1 MGFAAAAADEAGA
14 ITRVLALVCA
24 PILCASSARAAEPTP
39 TDFAYGQTVIAPEP
53 ANAYRIALP
62 LEVYRFSV
70 RSDLADVRVFNERG
84 AVVPY
89 SLQRPHLETLQT
101 LPAVKLPL
109 FPLTGEK
116 GASAAAIRVTI
127 ESGHGAVNVETQ
139 AAGEGRQAIASY
151 ILDARA
157 VDRPLAALTLDW
169 PVDAAEF
176 AGRLRIETSDD
187 LSSWSLVLSGAAI
200 ANLGAGAN
208 RLIERRIEFA
218 PAHAKYWRLTWA
230 DRSAPFALTGA
241 QGEPA
246 QDRVE
251 LARATL
257 MLSAL
262 VEPQAPGEFAFDTA
276 AQVPVDRVAIEL
288 PEANTVVQAEILSRD
303 QPAHAW
309 RVVTRRG
316 FYRLT
321 SANTE
326 IASGWV
332 AIATNTDRY
341 WLVRIDR
348 TGAGIGTGAPRLT
361 LGWVPHELVFLARGA
376 GPFQLAY
383 GSSSA
388 ASGGVAV
395 DSILPGLAAG
405 GDATY
410 RVKVVAATLGPQVS
424 LGGEARRLPAPP
436 PFPWRLIALWTSL
449 ALGVVVLG
457 FMAFRLSREANKS

>member
-1 MGFAAAAADEAGA
+1 MITRILLFVLAFGASTAGA
-14 ITRVLALVCA
+14 DQL
-24 PILCASSARAAEPTP
+24 TP
-39 TDFAYGQTVIAPEP
+39 TDFAYGQPVIAPEP
-53 ANAYRIALP
+53 ASAYRLALP
-62 LEVYRFSV
+62 LELYRSSV
-70 RSDLADVRVFNERG
+70 RSDLGDVRVFNARG
-84 AVVPY
+84 EVVPY
-89 SLQRPHLETLQT
+89 SLQRPNLATLQS

-116 GASAAAIRVTI
+116 NASAAAIRVTI
-127 ESGHGAVNVETQ
+127 ESGHGAVDVETQ
-139 AAGEGRQAIASY
+139 GAAEGRQAIASY

-157 VDRPLAALTLDW
+157 IDRPLAALTLDW

-187 LSSWSLVLSGAAI
+187 LSSWNLVSSGAAI
-200 ANLGAGAN
+200 ANLGASAN
-208 RLIERRIEFA
+208 RLIERRVEFA

-257 MLSAL
+257 MLSAQ
-262 VEPQAPGEFAFDTA
+262 VDAKAPGEFAFDTA
-276 AQVPVDRVAIEL
+276 AQLPVDRVALEL
-288 PEANTVVQAEILSRD
+288 PETNTVVQAEILSRD

-309 RVVTRRG
+309 REIARRG

-321 SANTE
+321 SANVE

-332 AIATNTDRY
+332 PVATNTDRY

-348 TGAGIGTGAPRLT
+348 TGAGIGTGAPKLT
-361 LGWVPHELVFLARGA
+361 LGWVPHELIFLARGA

-383 GSSSA
+383 GSISA
-388 ASGGVAV
+388 TSGGVAV

-436 PFPWRLIALWTSL
+436 PIPWRLIALWSSL
-449 ALGVVVLG
+449 ALGVARACIHGVSIVT
-457 FMAFRLSREANKS
+457 

>member
-1 MGFAAAAADEAGA
+1 MLPVAAVVDEVGMITRILLFVLVFDATTAGA
-14 ITRVLALVCA
+14 
-24 PILCASSARAAEPTP
+24 AELTP

-53 ANAYRIALP
+53 ATAYRVALP
-62 LEVYRFSV
+62 LELYRSSV
-70 RSDLADVRVFNERG
+70 RSDLGDVRVFNERG

-89 SLQRPHLETLQT
+89 SLQRPNLETLQS

-116 GASAAAIRVTI
+116 SASPDAIRVTI

-139 AAGEGRQAIASY
+139 GAAQDRQAIAGY

-157 VDRPLAALTLDW
+157 TDRPIAALTLDW

-187 LSSWSLVLSGAAI
+187 LSAWSVVSSGAAL

-208 RLIERRIEFA
+208 RLIERRVEFA

-241 QGEPA
+241 EGEPA

-251 LARATL
+251 LVRATL
-257 MLSAL
+257 MLSAQ
-262 VEPQAPGEFAFDTA
+262 VDAKAPGEFAFDTA

-288 PEANTVVQAEILSRD
+288 PETNTIVQAEILSRA

-309 RVVTRRG
+309 REVARRG

-326 IASGWV
+326 IASAWV
-332 AIATNTDRY
+332 PIATNTDRY

-348 TGAGIGTGAPRLT
+348 TGAGIGTGAPKLT
-361 LGWVPHELVFLARGA
+361 LGWVPHELIFLARGS

-383 GSSSA
+383 GSISA
-388 ASGGVAV
+388 SSGGVAV
-395 DSILPGLAAG
+395 DSILPGLTAG

-410 RVKVVAATLGPQVS
+410 RVKVVAATLGPQVT
-424 LGGEARRLPAPP
+424 LGGEARRLPVPP
-436 PFPWRLIALWTSL
+436 PIPWKLIALWSSL
-449 ALGVVVLG
+449 GLGVVVLA
-457 FMAFRLSREANKS
+457 FMALRLSRETNGS